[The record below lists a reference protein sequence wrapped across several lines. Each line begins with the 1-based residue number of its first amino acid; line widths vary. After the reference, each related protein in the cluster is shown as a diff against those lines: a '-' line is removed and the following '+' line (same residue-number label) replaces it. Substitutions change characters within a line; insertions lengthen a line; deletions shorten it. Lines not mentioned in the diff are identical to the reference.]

1 MPKSTLLPYECELGS
16 SEDSDD
22 ESVNLSD
29 LDGPSDCD
37 VSPQADAPKPTFR
50 WHKDKLVVPANTKF
64 VLDEVHTGTAQ
75 SNVDKLLTENAYA
88 RVLDGT
94 GAIWRGIRSNSGTI
108 YVIADQDD
116 EIISQLLANSKLP
129 KSRNLRQVTTIRFAE
144 MSKAYYKDSDS
155 AKLDPTMRAL
165 FGGGDPAV
173 LLTSAHCEKIL
184 AQKAKRKRPPS
195 DAVSG
200 DNSKRRM
207 AAEEPPVAPIVQ
219 SIKTSGLSPDQQLV
233 LNMLT
238 TVCMPLIKAAKAASP
253 C

>member
-1 MPKSTLLPYECELGS
+1 MPKSALLPYECELGS
-16 SEDSDD
+16 SDDSDD

-29 LDGPSDCD
+29 MDDLSEEEPS
-37 VSPQADAPKPTFR
+37 PTADAPKPTFR
-50 WHKDKLVVPANTKF
+50 WHKDKLVVSANNSF

-75 SNVDKLLTENAYA
+75 SNVDKLLPENTYA

-108 YVIADQDD
+108 YIIVDQDE
-116 EIISQLLANSKLP
+116 EIISQFITNSKLP
-129 KSRNLRQVTTIRFAE
+129 KSRNLRQITTIRFAE

-155 AKLDPTMRAL
+155 SKLDPTMRAL

-173 LLTSAHCEKIL
+173 LLTTAHCEKIL
-184 AQKAKRKRPPS
+184 AQKAKRKRPPT
-195 DAVSG
+195 DAASG
-200 DNSKRRM
+200 DSSKRR
-207 AAEEPPVAPIVQ
+207 ATADEPSAAPIVA
-219 SIKTSGLSPDQQLV
+219 SIETSGLSLDQQLV

-238 TVCMPLIKAAKAASP
+238 TVCMPLIKAAKAAS